1 MLLLLPTPMPTQ
13 YQAWSRYKL
22 ISIPYDYQNLCEL
35 TSIWNLTSITT
46 IAKLH
51 GSLSSGMSVISQ
63 RRSILHNQLHNLFD
77 TSLNIAK
84 RSAKTKLAHQ
94 GGCHI
99 QFIEFMQR
107 IVSTPYC
114 CIRCHSPATKP
125 WSLLTKFFSLHP
137 WHRFANISTKTSH
150 GHGRQSVANLH

>member
-63 RRSILHNQLHNLFD
+63 RRSILHNRLHNLFD

-114 CIRCHSPATKP
+114 CIRCHSLATKP
-125 WSLLTKFFSLHP
+125 WSLLTKFFSPHP
-137 WHRFANISTKTSH
+137 WHRFANINTKTSH